1 MSSFL
6 EGLLR
11 GLDPAT
17 VTSFIIFIMIVVF
30 IASSVLSKQNK
41 AGDFVHYTPTLLT
54 TLGIFGTFVGIVI
67 GLLEFDHTKIDA
79 SITMLLD
86 GLKTAF
92 ITSLA
97 GMLSSLL
104 FKSLL
109 TTPLLRPK
117 LLPNEV
123 TEASP
128 EKILSVMQQ
137 QVQETQALKEAIVGN
152 DESTLFGLLK
162 LMRSDMNDNAK
173 LNKLLTEELSAKQF
187 ENFAG
192 FSDKLWIKLQDF
204 ADTLS
209 KSATEQVIEA
219 LKQVITDFNNN
230 LTEQFGENFKQLNA
244 AVIKLVDWQENY
256 KLQLEQMQLQYE
268 HGVQAIT
275 LTESSVANISEQSKV
290 IPQTMNDLQVVM
302 EVNQHQISELESHL
316 GAFKDIR
323 DRAVEAVPEIR
334 QQVENT
340 VTEITNAVGVASAHY
355 EKVVAESDVFLKE
368 TLTATDNLI
377 DDFVKKSEASVT
389 VVADKLIESS
399 ETIGKNIDLASTEFT
414 HNSARTNESLQTTSD
429 YLQSQTELIK
439 QHLNDAVS
447 DLNSNMRDMIATL
460 VDDAKSMSTTL
471 GDANTNLVSDTKE
484 ARDAFVNS
492 NEKLQQQMQSML
504 EEASTAQINQAQR
517 TFDAMEE
524 KIKQQVGLTGE
535 AVEKQ
540 VGIIDQAMQQE
551 INRVM
556 NEMGTSLAQIAG
568 QFTRDYKNLTLAMQQ
583 IVKDQVSA

>member
-1 MSSFL
+1 MSGFL

-30 IASSVLSKQNK
+30 IVSAVLSKQNK

-67 GLLEFDHTKIDA
+67 GLLYFDHTQIDG
-79 SITMLLD
+79 SITKLLA

-97 GMLSSLL
+97 GMFSSLM

-123 TEASP
+123 TSASP
-128 EKILSVMQQ
+128 EQILAIMQSQ
-137 QVQETQALKEAIVGN
+137 LQETQALKEAIVGN
-152 DESTLFGLLK
+152 EESTLFGQLK
-162 LMRSDMNDNAK
+162 ILRADMNHNAK
-173 LNKLLTEELSAKQF
+173 VSKQLTEEHAAKQF
-187 ENFAG
+187 ENFET

-256 KLQLEQMQLQYE
+256 KLQLEQMHTQYE
-268 HGVQAIT
+268 QGVQAIT
-275 LTESSVANISEQSKV
+275 LTENSVAHISEQSKV

-340 VTEITNAVGVASAHY
+340 VTEITKAVDVASAHY
-355 EKVVAESDVFLKE
+355 EKVISESDVFMKE
-368 TLTATDNLI
+368 TLMATDNLI
-377 DDFVKKSEASVT
+377 EDFVKKSEKSVA

-399 ETIGKNIDLASTEFT
+399 ETIGKNIDLASNEFT
-414 HNSARTNESLQTTSD
+414 DNSARTNASLVTTSD
-429 YLQSQTELIK
+429 YLQSQTEVIK
-439 QHLNDAVS
+439 HHLNDAVT
-447 DLNSNMRDMIATL
+447 DLSNNMSDMIAKL
-460 VDDAKSMSTTL
+460 IDDAKTMNTTL
-471 GDANTNLVSDTKE
+471 KDANQNLTTDTKE
-484 ARDAFVNS
+484 VRDTFVKS
-492 NEKLQQQMQSML
+492 SEQLQDQMKTMM
-504 EEASTAQINQAQR
+504 EEASKQQINQAQR

-524 KIKQQVGLTGE
+524 QIKQQVGLTGE

-568 QFTRDYKNLTLAMQQ
+568 QFTRDYKNLTLAMQK
-583 IVKDQVSA
+583 IVKEQVSA